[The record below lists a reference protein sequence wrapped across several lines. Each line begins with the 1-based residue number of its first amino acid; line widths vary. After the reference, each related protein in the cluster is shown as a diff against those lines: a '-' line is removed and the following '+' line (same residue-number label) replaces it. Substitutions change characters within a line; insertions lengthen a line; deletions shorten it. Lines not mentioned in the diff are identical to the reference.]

1 VFTPLNTMTPS
12 RNVRHARTR
21 TFFDTSHQVFAFD
34 GIERGFY
41 R

>member
-1 VFTPLNTMTPS
+1 MTPS